1 MNKKVK
7 NRFIAVI
14 AAVITMGVASGSAM
28 ARTVEVPL
36 PGPGDFTT
44 IISNQYWPLPVGAT
58 FAYMAETEDG
68 CEYNKLTV
76 TSDTYEIDID
86 GAPYTTLIVRDQEWE
101 SEDCDPLTA
110 TLAED
115 THDFYAMDSDK
126 NVWYFGE
133 DTWSIDEDTEECTAD
148 GAWLAGV
155 DDAEAGIVMLG
166 SPRSGDRYR
175 QEYWED
181 EAEDWGAVLRLNA
194 KVSIEYG
201 DFEDCLM
208 TREWTPLEPGEVEH
222 KFYCPEE
229 GNPGPGLVFIEEL
242 KGKTVY
248 VEYVGADFDLGF
260 ELPGDAADGG
270 VGFPALEADGCPD
283 PVSVP

>member
-14 AAVITMGVASGSAM
+14 AAVITMGVAGGSAL
-28 ARTVEVPL
+28 AGTVEVPL

-44 IISNQYWPLPVGAT
+44 TISNQYWPFPVGVGAT

-68 CEYNKLTV
+68 CEYNKLIV
-76 TSDTYEIDID
+76 TNTYMPITID
-86 GAPYTTLIVRDQEWE
+86 GMIYSTLIVRDQEWE
-101 SEDCDPLTA
+101 SEDCDSDT
-110 TLAED
+110 TILAED
-115 THDFYAMDSDK
+115 TLDFYAMDSDD

-248 VEYVGADFDLGF
+248 VEYVGAG
-260 ELPGDAADGG
+260 
-270 VGFPALEADGCPD
+270 
-283 PVSVP
+283 S